1 MLQSPIVAS
10 KVGDITDE
18 PGRADATT
26 VRPLDARSL
35 ALSTLLGTHPPAL
48 PGNRLVALAELFGI
62 AGGTMRTA
70 LSRLVAAGDLTVD
83 DGRYR
88 LVGRLL
94 ERQQAQDEGRRTPS
108 EHWDGTWLTAIALD
122 ERRPLDERRRTRQVL
137 VDHRFGELRP
147 DTWLRPA
154 NLPAPDLDGGWAVIS
169 GTASVDDGELAHRL
183 WDLPAI
189 AAVASVLVEQLDA
202 ASAELGDDP
211 AAIPPAFRASAAV
224 VRFLR
229 TEPMLPSALVP
240 AGWPVDA
247 LRERY
252 DLVEADLQRALRSY
266 MAAHA

>member
-10 KVGDITDE
+10 KTGDNT
-18 PGRADATT
+18 GGGVRVDATT

-35 ALSTLLGTHPPAL
+35 ALSALLGTHPPVL

-70 LSRLVAAGDLTVD
+70 LSRLVAAGDLAVD

-94 ERQQAQDEGRRTPS
+94 ERQQAQDTGRRAPS
-108 EHWDGTWLTAIALD
+108 QQWGGTWLTAIALD

-154 NLPAPDLDGGWAVIS
+154 NLPAPDLDGGWTVIS
-169 GTASVDDGELAHRL
+169 GTASIDDHALARRL
-183 WDLPAI
+183 WDLPTI
-189 AAVASVLVEQLDA
+189 AGDASALVEQLDA
-202 ASAELGDDP
+202 AAAELGDDP
-211 AAIPPAFRASAAV
+211 AAIPTAFRVSAAV

-229 TEPMLPSALVP
+229 TEPMLPPALVP

-247 LRERY
+247 LRARY

-266 MAAHA
+266 LTVHA